1 MMEMKKLT
9 MSEKCKLIAT
19 VLDSDLTPEE
29 KAEKLSIL
37 KDDYEIE
44 SFAKMTFHDLYIALL
59 DHLGI
64 EEYKG
69 DNVRI
74 KHISRVF

>member
-1 MMEMKKLT
+1 MQ
-9 MSEKCKLIAT
+9 
-19 VLDSDLTPEE
+19 
-29 KAEKLSIL
+29 L
-37 KDDYEIE
+37 KDDYEFE
-44 SFAKMTFHDLYIALL
+44 TFAKMTFHDLYIAIL

-74 KHISRVF
+74 KHIARVF

>member
-1 MMEMKKLT
+1 MKKMT
-9 MSEKCKLIAT
+9 MVEKGKLL
-19 VLDSDLTPEE
+19 VEVMESDLTPEE

-37 KDDYEIE
+37 KDDYEFE
-44 SFAKMTFHDLYIALL
+44 TFAKMTFHDLYIAIL

-74 KHISRVF
+74 KHIARVF

>member
-1 MMEMKKLT
+1 MKKLT
-9 MSEKCKLIAT
+9 MIEKCKLIAT
-19 VLDSDLTPEE
+19 VLKSDLTSEE

-37 KDDYEIE
+37 KDDYEFE
-44 SFAKMTFHDLYIALL
+44 TFAKMTFHELYIALL

-74 KHISRVF
+74 KHIARVF

>member
-1 MMEMKKLT
+1 
-9 MSEKCKLIAT
+9 MSEKRKLIAT

-44 SFAKMTFHDLYIALL
+44 SFAKMTFHDLYIAIL
-59 DHLGI
+59 DNLGI
-64 EEYKG
+64 EKYTG
-69 DNVRI
+69 DDVLI
-74 KHISRVF
+74 KHVARVL

>member
-1 MMEMKKLT
+1 MKKLT
-9 MSEKCKLIAT
+9 MIEKCKLIAT
-19 VLDSDLTPEE
+19 VLKSDLTPEQ
-29 KAEKLSIL
+29 KAKALEFL
-37 KDDYEIE
+37 KDDYEFE
-44 SFAKMTFHDLYIALL
+44 TFAKMTFHDLYIALL

-74 KHISRVF
+74 KHIARVF

>member
-1 MMEMKKLT
+1 MKKLA

-44 SFAKMTFHDLYIALL
+44 SFAKMTFHDLYIAIL
-59 DHLGI
+59 DNLGI
-64 EEYKG
+64 EEYTG
-69 DNVRI
+69 DDELI
-74 KHISRVF
+74 KHVARVI

>member
-1 MMEMKKLT
+1 MKKLS
-9 MSEKCKLIAT
+9 MIEKCKLIAT
-19 VLDSDLTPEE
+19 VLKSDLTPEE

-37 KDDYEIE
+37 KDDYEFE
-44 SFAKMTFHDLYIALL
+44 TFAKMTFHDLYIAIL

-69 DNVRI
+69 YNVRI
-74 KHISRVF
+74 KHIARVF

>member
-1 MMEMKKLT
+1 MKKLV
-9 MSEKCKLIAT
+9 MIEKCKLIAT
-19 VLDSDLTPEE
+19 VLKSDLTPEE

-37 KDDYEIE
+37 KDDDELE
-44 SFAKMTFHDLYIALL
+44 TFSKLTFRELYIALL

-74 KHISRVF
+74 KHIARVF

>member
-1 MMEMKKLT
+1 MKKLT
-9 MSEKCKLIAT
+9 MIEKCKLIAT
-19 VLDSDLTPEE
+19 VLKSDLTPEE
-29 KAEKLSIL
+29 KADKLSIL
-37 KDDYEIE
+37 KDDDELE
-44 SFAKMTFHDLYIALL
+44 TFSKLTFRELYIALL

-74 KHISRVF
+74 KHIARVF

>member
-1 MMEMKKLT
+1 MI
-9 MSEKCKLIAT
+9 EKCKLIAT
-19 VLDSDLTPEE
+19 VLKSDLTPEE

-37 KDDYEIE
+37 KDDYEFE
-44 SFAKMTFHDLYIALL
+44 TFAKMTFHDLYIALL

-74 KHISRVF
+74 KHIASVL

>member
-1 MMEMKKLT
+1 MKKLA
-9 MSEKCKLIAT
+9 MIEKCKLIAI

-37 KDDYEIE
+37 KDDYELE
-44 SFAKMTFHDLYIALL
+44 TFSKLTFHELYIALL

-74 KHISRVF
+74 KHIARVF

>member
-1 MMEMKKLT
+1 MKKLS
-9 MSEKCKLIAT
+9 MIEKCKLIAT
-19 VLDSDLTPEE
+19 VLKSDLTPEE

-37 KDDYEIE
+37 KDDYEFE
-44 SFAKMTFHDLYIALL
+44 TFAKMTFHDLYIAIL

-69 DNVRI
+69 DKVRI
-74 KHISRVF
+74 KHIARVF

>member
-1 MMEMKKLT
+1 MKKLS
-9 MSEKCKLIAT
+9 MIEKCKLIAT
-19 VLDSDLTPEE
+19 VLKSDLTPEE

-37 KDDYEIE
+37 KDDYEFE
-44 SFAKMTFHDLYIALL
+44 TFAKMTFHDLYIAIL
-59 DHLGI
+59 DYLGI

-74 KHISRVF
+74 KHIARVF

>member
-1 MMEMKKLT
+1 MKKLA

-44 SFAKMTFHDLYIALL
+44 SFAKMTFHDLYIAIL
-59 DHLGI
+59 DNLGI
-64 EEYKG
+64 EEYTG
-69 DNVRI
+69 DDELI
-74 KHISRVF
+74 KHLARVF